1 MLKPELQ
8 DEDQYADSLLNLVEA
23 GKLVAKGISKMG
35 VLSVHAHLK
44 ALLEIMAMKEGKGL
58 KSKV

>member
-23 GKLVAKGISKMG
+23 GKIVASRYFGMVASI
-35 VLSVHAHLK
+35 VHAHP
-44 ALLEIMAMKEGKGL
+44 
-58 KSKV
+58 

>member
-23 GKLVAKGISKMG
+23 GKIVASRYFEDGCIDR
-35 VLSVHAHLK
+35 ACPP
-44 ALLEIMAMKEGKGL
+44 EGTA
-58 KSKV
+58 